1 MRRRNIL
8 ALLMAAALCLC
19 LLAGCGSAE
28 TTDSTGTSI
37 TEATTIADLKG
48 MKIAAQAG
56 TFHADALN
64 QIENVQG
71 STYPE
76 FADLLTALKSG
87 AIDGYIAEEPT
98 AFSVCQS
105 DDTLTFLPFMNNE
118 TGFTATASDV
128 GIAIGLKKGSELRE
142 QINAVLAEIT
152 PEQRSALM
160 EQIVTLSSGGEVTEF
175 AVSAEEPENPTG
187 TLRVGMECAY
197 EPYNWTDIS
206 GASFGAVP
214 ISGEGKDGL
223 YANGYDVQIAKYVA
237 ARLGMNLEIYSIEWD
252 SLLPALESGAIDAI
266 AAGKEAAISLHRY
279 VHPGQ
284 TLTAGRDRRVY
295 KALDK
300 DHVLIETAGFD
311 KDHRQTPGYNAAKAK
326 TFSDARVTFTE
337 EQVRK
342 ECARCLGCGATKVD
356 SYLCIGCG
364 LCTTKCKFDAIH
376 LKKVRDWHAGSYE
389 TMPIK
394 VAEGVVKRA
403 GSIVK
408 KAVSK

>member
-1 MRRRNIL
+1 MQANMRRIVSI
-8 ALLMAAALCLC
+8 
-19 LLAGCGSAE
+19 LLAVMFCVACFTGCGSSK
-28 TTDSTGTSI
+28 DNGGTASVDVRN
-37 TEATTIADLKG
+37 AKSIADLAG
-48 MKIAAQAG
+48 AKIAAQTG
-56 TFHADALN
+56 TFHADALE
-64 QIENVQG
+64 QIPNVQA

-76 FADLLTALKSG
+76 FSDLLTALKSG

-266 AAGKEAAISLHRY
+266 AAGMSPTAERAAQI
-279 VHPGQ
+279 
-284 TLTAGRDRRVY
+284 D
-295 KALDK
+295 
-300 DHVLIETAGFD
+300 
-311 KDHRQTPGYNAAKAK
+311 
-326 TFSDARVTFTE
+326 FTDTYYE
-337 EQVRK
+337 SNLVVIIRK
-342 ECARCLGCGATKVD
+342 
-356 SYLCIGCG
+356 
-364 LCTTKCKFDAIH
+364 
-376 LKKVRDWHAGSYE
+376 
-389 TMPIK
+389 
-394 VAEGVVKRA
+394 
-403 GSIVK
+403 
-408 KAVSK
+408 